1 MDDKLVSRE
10 YPQPESRKRPF
21 WWPFHA
27 QKASFGQTKS
37 NSNGEILEEERK
49 SFFDQL
55 RKARIESHLT
65 QTQVSA
71 KLGKYQS
78 YMSKI
83 ESGKKRL
90 FIEDFI
96 RLCEL
101 YNKPPEYFYS
111 VFSK

>member
-1 MDDKLVSRE
+1 MPD
-10 YPQPESRKRPF
+10 QHPESRKRTF

-27 QKASFGQTKS
+27 QKTSFERTES
-37 NSNGEILEEERK
+37 NISGEISEEQRN
-49 SFFDQL
+49 SFFNRL
-55 RKARIESHLT
+55 RTARIEVNLT

>member
-1 MDDKLVSRE
+1 MGAKLVSRV
-10 YPQPESRKRPF
+10 YPQPESRKRAF

-27 QKASFGQTKS
+27 QKHSSEQT
-37 NSNGEILEEERK
+37 NSNITGEISVEQRK
-49 SFFDQL
+49 SFFERL
-55 RKARIESHLT
+55 RAARIETNLT

-101 YNKPPEYFYS
+101 YNRPPAYFYS